1 MCDPETNSSAGFGS
15 QLLNPGFPPAISPC
29 HQLITRTKGLP
40 WHCLT
45 MPWTDTH
52 VLHDT
57 DGQDGCENHPSLFK
71 RLPAA
76 MARYS
81 PGLAGCI
88 LAVPLQS
95 LGWSCKQAFEIL
107 FALHGWE
114 GPNLSAR
121 GHRRGKHQLSADSTG
136 PTLLSQASNPACQ
149 KA

>member
-1 MCDPETNSSAGFGS
+1 MRDPETNSSAGFRS

-40 WHCLT
+40 WHWLT
-45 MPWTDTH
+45 VPWTDSH
-52 VLHDT
+52 ALHDT
-57 DGQDGCENHPSLFK
+57 DGQDGCGPHLSLFK

-88 LAVPLQS
+88 LAALLQS

-107 FALHGWE
+107 FALRGRG

-121 GHRRGKHQLSADSTG
+121 GHRRGKHKLSADSTG
-136 PTLLSQASNPACQ
+136 PTPLLQASKPAC
-149 KA
+149 